1 MIGRD
6 LDPALSGRVAA
17 WIFALAPAAL
27 FVLTWTEEF
36 TPLQQMAR
44 AFALPV
50 LTAQLAII
58 GVSFGGGWKLGR
70 PNRLPLALILAFGA
84 VAWITAVRAED
95 QVHSLIRTGIWT
107 IQLAFALAIV
117 NLWRRRMLDTEQVWR
132 AVLWG
137 FLLFFALLFAF
148 VSLTDQTPWERTWRL
163 PAFGNIRWFG
173 YYAAGIVG
181 FAAAGFL
188 RGDRLAL
195 FTAAVAFALAF
206 WTGTRGTLAAALT
219 GLFACTILFGRFRFI
234 LVWTRFLTCG
244 LAGFLV
250 ALVLDAVAS
259 LGRGP
264 SEVAR
269 LGAADRIEVWMRTW
283 EHFRLRPWFG
293 WGEGQ
298 VPAIF
303 RGEPVVIGQPHNIV
317 VQLLHAWGAI
327 GTVLCLSLAVWLVP
341 RFLKAGDEQAAPFRC
356 GALILAAYSFVDGTL
371 YYTQSLS
378 LFVLCCAVAV
388 AMGENGSAKLRSP
401 PSD

>member
-6 LDPALSGRVAA
+6 LDPALSGRVAG

-27 FVLTWTEEF
+27 FLLTWTEEF

-50 LTAQLAII
+50 LTAQLAIVA
-58 GVSFGGGWKLGR
+58 VSFGGGWRLGR
-70 PNRLPLALILAFGA
+70 PHALPLGLVLALGA
-84 VAWITAVRAED
+84 IAWTTAARAED
-95 QVHSLIRTGIWT
+95 QMHALIRTGIWT

-117 NLWRRRMLDTEQVWR
+117 NLWKRRMLDAELVWR

-137 FLLFFALLFAF
+137 FLLFFAHFVIF
-148 VSLTDQTPWERTWRL
+148 VSVTEQTLWDRTWRL

-181 FAAAGFL
+181 LAAAGFL
-188 RGDRLAL
+188 QGGKFAL
-195 FTAAVAFALAF
+195 FAATMAFALAF
-206 WTGTRGTLAAALT
+206 WTGTRGTLAAALI
-219 GLFACTILFGRFRFI
+219 GFSACTILFREFRSI

-244 LAGFLV
+244 LAGLLV
-250 ALVLDAVAS
+250 ALVLDAAAP

-264 SEVAR
+264 PDVAR
-269 LGAADRIEVWMRTW
+269 YGPAGRIEIWARTW

-298 VPAIF
+298 VPGVF
-303 RGEPVVIGQPHNIV
+303 RGEPVIFGQPHNIV
-317 VQLLHAWGAI
+317 LQVLHAWGVA
-327 GTVLCLSLAVWLVP
+327 GTLLCLLLAAWVAP
-341 RFLKAGDEQAAPFRC
+341 RFLKARGEQAAPFRC
-356 GALILAAYSFVDGTL
+356 GVLILVAYSLVDGTL
-371 YYTQSLS
+371 YYVQSLS
-378 LFVLCCAVAV
+378 FFVLCCAIAV
-388 AMGENGSAKLRSP
+388 AIGSDDTAERRPP